1 MIAEPLMA
9 GYLVVQ
15 LQPNLDIKAVTVWR
29 KIQHSGLAILF
40 IDHPKTLQ
48 LSNISPIISRKN
60 LRYCVGFD
68 TTQYRVSSLFRALI
82 DWNSR

>member
-48 LSNISPIISRKN
+48 LSNISPIISKKN
-60 LRYCVGFD
+60 LCYGRSPTHQGLTSASQSPLLD
-68 TTQYRVSSLFRALI
+68 
-82 DWNSR
+82 SRR